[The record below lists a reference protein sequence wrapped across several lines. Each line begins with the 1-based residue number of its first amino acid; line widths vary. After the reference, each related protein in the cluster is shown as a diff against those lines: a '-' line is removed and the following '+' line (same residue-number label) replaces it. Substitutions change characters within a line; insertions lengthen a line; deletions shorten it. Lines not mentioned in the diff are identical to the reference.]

1 MRRDSQVCLNSE
13 FSTSKLQLTSYKQ
26 GRYFGSCSL
35 SIAVSMSSCEMLATA
50 DRYLRHVLRFRTSEP
65 NVLSRTEHRGSC
77 IHGGSL
83 PRLLFEWFLSIFI
96 QHIMISNMREMN
108 RRDRFLMHFL
118 ANLKSFDISKQ
129 RQKTIAVRLMVKVRH
144 RFNLL
149 RFRLTTTENLSGIV
163 HATVVNKLRKP
174 MQAFV
179 FYW

>member
-1 MRRDSQVCLNSE
+1 
-13 FSTSKLQLTSYKQ
+13 
-26 GRYFGSCSL
+26 
-35 SIAVSMSSCEMLATA
+35 
-50 DRYLRHVLRFRTSEP
+50 
-65 NVLSRTEHRGSC
+65 
-77 IHGGSL
+77 
-83 PRLLFEWFLSIFI
+83 
-96 QHIMISNMREMN
+96 MREMN

-163 HATVVNKLRKP
+163 HAIVANKLRKP

-179 FYW
+179 FY